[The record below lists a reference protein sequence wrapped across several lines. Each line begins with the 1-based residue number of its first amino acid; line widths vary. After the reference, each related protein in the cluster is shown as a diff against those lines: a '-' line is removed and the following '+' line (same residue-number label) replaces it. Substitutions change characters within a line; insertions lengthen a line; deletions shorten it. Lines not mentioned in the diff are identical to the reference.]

1 LATGE
6 IPPAGYPSS
15 TETYPWHDR
24 LWLML
29 APQID
34 RLPHALLLHGRPGL
48 GKQSFA
54 FRLAQVFL
62 CTNAQGGAACGEC
75 RGCQWFTAGTHPD
88 LIFITQMEE
97 TKSITIDQI
106 RELGDFL
113 SLKPHTAKHKVVII
127 SPAEAMNLNAANSLL
142 KLLEEPPPGSIL
154 LLVTS
159 HPAHLPVTI
168 RSRCSHLRF
177 TPPDRQ
183 VGLHWMRTRHSGV
196 ASLENLLEMAGG
208 SPLLAESLVRDGFVQ
223 SRAALLQD
231 MESLYFGHE
240 DPVTCA
246 ARWKRLG
253 MKPCLNWLYGFV
265 ADLIKVEM
273 GAPASSLTNPTVMS
287 NTTHQ
292 NYKYKISVLY
302 NLIDTIHEY
311 QRHIS
316 GPLDELMVL
325 EDVLISWA
333 RMRRLQ

>member
-1 LATGE
+1 MATSE
-6 IPPAGYPSS
+6 IPPAGFPTS

-29 APQID
+29 EPQID

-54 FRLAQVFL
+54 LRLAQRFV
-62 CTNAQGGAACGEC
+62 CTDAQGGAACGAC
-75 RGCQWFTAGTHPD
+75 RGCQWFAAGTHPD
-88 LIFITQMEE
+88 LVVISQKDEA
-97 TKSITIDQI
+97 KSISIDQI

-142 KLLEEPPPGSIL
+142 KLLEEPPLGSQL

-159 HPAHLPVTI
+159 HPARLPVTI
-168 RSRCSHLRF
+168 RSRCSQLLF
-177 TPPDRQ
+177 TPPKRQ
-183 VGLHWMRTRHSGV
+183 TGLHWLQARHEAAV
-196 ASLENLLEMAGG
+196 PLDNLLEMAGG
-208 SPLLAESLVRDGFVQ
+208 SPLLAESLVRDGFVER
-223 SRAALLQD
+223 RAALLQD
-231 MESLYFGHE
+231 LEALYFGHE
-240 DPVTCA
+240 DPVSCA

-253 MKPCLNWLYGFV
+253 MKPCLDWLYGFV

-273 GAPASSLTNPTVMS
+273 GAPASSLTNSEAAS

-292 NYKYKISVLY
+292 KYKYKISVLY

-311 QRHIS
+311 QRHLN
-316 GPLDELMVL
+316 GPLDELIVL
-325 EDVLISWA
+325 EDVLICWA